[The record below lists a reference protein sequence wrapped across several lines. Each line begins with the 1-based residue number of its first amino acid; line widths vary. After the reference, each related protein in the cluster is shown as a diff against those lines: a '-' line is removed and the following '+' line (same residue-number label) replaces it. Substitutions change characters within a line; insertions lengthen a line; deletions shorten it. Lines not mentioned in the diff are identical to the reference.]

1 METKELCNKIKYLIK
16 KQKSFIEICNEL
28 QLKDYEVIGLIGLM
42 KQDGELIDYVNG
54 ELVRLKTPPKINDVY
69 QVEASSSHI
78 PLLLISDTHLCSKYD
93 RLDILRYLYAKA
105 DERGVKHILHSGD
118 FTDGRSNRP
127 EHIYELREP
136 SYEGQVD
143 YCVEKYPTFDG
154 KTYVISGNH
163 DDWWYKS
170 TGSEIVKA
178 IANRRDDI
186 VYLGS
191 DVADMQIGKLKV
203 RLFHGKGGNAYAKCF
218 DCETEILTEN
228 GWKYFCD
235 LTKNE
240 KVATLNLKKNE
251 FEWQQPIDY
260 INQQYN
266 GEMYHF
272 KSRTIDMMVT
282 PNHRM
287 LVKRYDKNI
296 LQYRKKDLIMPSKSH
311 QKINLDWQ
319 IIEAKDLEN
328 AKRQEWQF
336 KRGGQSWTG
345 DLIESVDIPIRSP
358 KKYASNPIKH
368 IGSVKIEDIAE
379 LIAWYTTE
387 GYSDGKKISI
397 SQSEVA
403 NSNNHKKIIDLFK
416 RIGFKKIKTSGRD
429 NKDISVYS
437 VELSEYLIRECGSG
451 SYNKFL
457 PKWLKNQPSNILK
470 IVFDTMIEGDG
481 WKIGKS
487 SFGYKSVSKR
497 LLDDVSEIAHKL
509 GYGVSKNK
517 DTITMSAIQNYPT
530 INNKPEKINYSGNIY
545 CVSVPNTI
553 ILVRR
558 NGKTCWSGNSYKV
571 QKYLDS
577 IPLEERPHIL
587 QTGHI
592 HQSFYMKQDD
602 THCFQTSCLED
613 LTPFARSMGFANDK
627 SVWWVDVEM
636 NDRGQIQ
643 NITQELET
651 FNTKKLV
658 RRK

>member
-1 METKELCNKIKYLIK
+1 METKELCNKIKCLIK

-54 ELVRLKTPPKINDVY
+54 ELVRLKTPPEINDIY

-136 SYEGQVD
+136 SYEGQVE
-143 YCVEKYPTFDG
+143 YCVEKYPTFSG

-191 DVADMQIGKLKV
+191 DVADMKIGKLKV
-203 RLFHGKGGNAYAKCF
+203 RLFHGKGGNAYAK
-218 DCETEILTEN
+218 
-228 GWKYFCD
+228 
-235 LTKNE
+235 
-240 KVATLNLKKNE
+240 
-251 FEWQQPIDY
+251 
-260 INQQYN
+260 
-266 GEMYHF
+266 
-272 KSRTIDMMVT
+272 
-282 PNHRM
+282 
-287 LVKRYDKNI
+287 
-296 LQYRKKDLIMPSKSH
+296 
-311 QKINLDWQ
+311 
-319 IIEAKDLEN
+319 
-328 AKRQEWQF
+328 
-336 KRGGQSWTG
+336 
-345 DLIESVDIPIRSP
+345 
-358 KKYASNPIKH
+358 
-368 IGSVKIEDIAE
+368 
-379 LIAWYTTE
+379 
-387 GYSDGKKISI
+387 
-397 SQSEVA
+397 
-403 NSNNHKKIIDLFK
+403 
-416 RIGFKKIKTSGRD
+416 
-429 NKDISVYS
+429 
-437 VELSEYLIRECGSG
+437 
-451 SYNKFL
+451 
-457 PKWLKNQPSNILK
+457 
-470 IVFDTMIEGDG
+470 
-481 WKIGKS
+481 
-487 SFGYKSVSKR
+487 
-497 LLDDVSEIAHKL
+497 
-509 GYGVSKNK
+509 
-517 DTITMSAIQNYPT
+517 
-530 INNKPEKINYSGNIY
+530 
-545 CVSVPNTI
+545 
-553 ILVRR
+553 
-558 NGKTCWSGNSYKV
+558 SYKV

>member
-1 METKELCNKIKYLIK
+1 MKTKELCNKIKYLVK
-16 KQKSFIEICNEL
+16 KKKGFIEICNEL

-42 KQDGELIDYVNG
+42 KQDGELIDYING

-118 FTDGRSNRP
+118 FTDGRSKRP
-127 EHIYELREP
+127 EHIYELKEP

-191 DVADMQIGKLKV
+191 DVADMKIGKLKV
-203 RLFHGKGGNAYAKCF
+203 RLFHGKGGNAYAK
-218 DCETEILTEN
+218 
-228 GWKYFCD
+228 
-235 LTKNE
+235 
-240 KVATLNLKKNE
+240 
-251 FEWQQPIDY
+251 
-260 INQQYN
+260 
-266 GEMYHF
+266 
-272 KSRTIDMMVT
+272 
-282 PNHRM
+282 
-287 LVKRYDKNI
+287 
-296 LQYRKKDLIMPSKSH
+296 
-311 QKINLDWQ
+311 
-319 IIEAKDLEN
+319 
-328 AKRQEWQF
+328 
-336 KRGGQSWTG
+336 
-345 DLIESVDIPIRSP
+345 
-358 KKYASNPIKH
+358 
-368 IGSVKIEDIAE
+368 
-379 LIAWYTTE
+379 
-387 GYSDGKKISI
+387 
-397 SQSEVA
+397 
-403 NSNNHKKIIDLFK
+403 
-416 RIGFKKIKTSGRD
+416 
-429 NKDISVYS
+429 
-437 VELSEYLIRECGSG
+437 
-451 SYNKFL
+451 
-457 PKWLKNQPSNILK
+457 
-470 IVFDTMIEGDG
+470 
-481 WKIGKS
+481 
-487 SFGYKSVSKR
+487 
-497 LLDDVSEIAHKL
+497 
-509 GYGVSKNK
+509 
-517 DTITMSAIQNYPT
+517 
-530 INNKPEKINYSGNIY
+530 
-545 CVSVPNTI
+545 
-553 ILVRR
+553 
-558 NGKTCWSGNSYKV
+558 SYKI

-636 NDRGQIQ
+636 NDKGQIQ

>member
-69 QVEASSSHI
+69 QVEASSLHI

-143 YCVEKYPTFDG
+143 YCVDKYPTFDG

-191 DVADMQIGKLKV
+191 DVADMKIGKLKV
-203 RLFHGKGGNAYAKCF
+203 RLFHGKGGNAYAK
-218 DCETEILTEN
+218 
-228 GWKYFCD
+228 
-235 LTKNE
+235 
-240 KVATLNLKKNE
+240 
-251 FEWQQPIDY
+251 
-260 INQQYN
+260 
-266 GEMYHF
+266 
-272 KSRTIDMMVT
+272 
-282 PNHRM
+282 
-287 LVKRYDKNI
+287 
-296 LQYRKKDLIMPSKSH
+296 
-311 QKINLDWQ
+311 
-319 IIEAKDLEN
+319 
-328 AKRQEWQF
+328 
-336 KRGGQSWTG
+336 
-345 DLIESVDIPIRSP
+345 
-358 KKYASNPIKH
+358 
-368 IGSVKIEDIAE
+368 
-379 LIAWYTTE
+379 
-387 GYSDGKKISI
+387 
-397 SQSEVA
+397 
-403 NSNNHKKIIDLFK
+403 
-416 RIGFKKIKTSGRD
+416 
-429 NKDISVYS
+429 
-437 VELSEYLIRECGSG
+437 
-451 SYNKFL
+451 
-457 PKWLKNQPSNILK
+457 
-470 IVFDTMIEGDG
+470 
-481 WKIGKS
+481 
-487 SFGYKSVSKR
+487 
-497 LLDDVSEIAHKL
+497 
-509 GYGVSKNK
+509 
-517 DTITMSAIQNYPT
+517 
-530 INNKPEKINYSGNIY
+530 
-545 CVSVPNTI
+545 
-553 ILVRR
+553 
-558 NGKTCWSGNSYKV
+558 SYKV

-636 NDRGQIQ
+636 NDKGQIQ

>member
-1 METKELCNKIKYLIK
+1 METKELCNKIKYLVK
-16 KQKSFIEICNEL
+16 KKKGFIEVCNEL

-42 KQDGELIDYVNG
+42 KQDGELIDYING

-69 QVEASSSHI
+69 QVEASSLHI

-143 YCVEKYPTFDG
+143 YCVDKYPTFDG

-191 DVADMQIGKLKV
+191 DVADMKIGKLKV
-203 RLFHGKGGNAYAKCF
+203 RLFHGKGGNAYAK
-218 DCETEILTEN
+218 
-228 GWKYFCD
+228 
-235 LTKNE
+235 
-240 KVATLNLKKNE
+240 
-251 FEWQQPIDY
+251 
-260 INQQYN
+260 
-266 GEMYHF
+266 
-272 KSRTIDMMVT
+272 
-282 PNHRM
+282 
-287 LVKRYDKNI
+287 
-296 LQYRKKDLIMPSKSH
+296 
-311 QKINLDWQ
+311 
-319 IIEAKDLEN
+319 
-328 AKRQEWQF
+328 
-336 KRGGQSWTG
+336 
-345 DLIESVDIPIRSP
+345 
-358 KKYASNPIKH
+358 
-368 IGSVKIEDIAE
+368 
-379 LIAWYTTE
+379 
-387 GYSDGKKISI
+387 
-397 SQSEVA
+397 
-403 NSNNHKKIIDLFK
+403 
-416 RIGFKKIKTSGRD
+416 
-429 NKDISVYS
+429 
-437 VELSEYLIRECGSG
+437 
-451 SYNKFL
+451 
-457 PKWLKNQPSNILK
+457 
-470 IVFDTMIEGDG
+470 
-481 WKIGKS
+481 
-487 SFGYKSVSKR
+487 
-497 LLDDVSEIAHKL
+497 
-509 GYGVSKNK
+509 
-517 DTITMSAIQNYPT
+517 
-530 INNKPEKINYSGNIY
+530 
-545 CVSVPNTI
+545 
-553 ILVRR
+553 
-558 NGKTCWSGNSYKV
+558 SYKV

-636 NDRGQIQ
+636 NDKGQIQ

>member
-1 METKELCNKIKYLIK
+1 MEKELKGKLKYLINK
-16 KQKSFIEICNEL
+16 KKTLLEICETL
-28 QLKDYEVIGLIGLM
+28 ELKDYEVIGLVELM
-42 KQDGELIDYVNG
+42 KQDGELLDYVNG
-54 ELVRLKTPPKINDVY
+54 EIVKLRKPIKNNDVY
-69 QVEASSSHI
+69 ELPNNMEHLK
-78 PLLLISDTHLCSKYD
+78 LLLISDTHLCSEYD
-93 RLDILRYLYAKA
+93 RLDILRYLYDKA
-105 DERGVKHILHSGD
+105 EDKGIKHILHSGD
-118 FTDGRSNRP
+118 FTDGKSHRP
-127 EHIYELREP
+127 EHIYELKEP
-136 SYEGQVD
+136 SYEGQVE
-143 YCVEKYPTFDG
+143 YCVEKYPTFSG
-154 KTYVISGNH
+154 KTYVIAGNH
-163 DDWWYKS
+163 DGWWYKS
-170 TGSEIVKA
+170 AGSEIVKS
-178 IANRRDDI
+178 IAKKREDI
-186 VYLGS
+186 IYLGS
-191 DVADMQIGKLKV
+191 DIADMKIGKLKI
-203 RLFHGKGGNAYAKCF
+203 RLFHGNGGNSYAKCF
-218 DCETEILTEN
+218 DCKTEILTEN

-240 KVATLNLKKNE
+240 RVATLNLKKNE
-251 FEWQQPIDY
+251 FEWQKPIDY
-260 INQQYN
+260 INQQYD

-272 KSRTIDMMVT
+272 KSRTVDMMVT

-287 LVKRYDKNI
+287 LVKKYDKNI
-296 LQYRKKDLIMPSKSH
+296 LQNRKKDLIMPSKSH
-311 QKINLDWQ
+311 QRINLDWQ

-387 GYSDGKKISI
+387 GYSNGKKINI
-397 SQSEVA
+397 SQSEVV

-416 RIGFKKIKTSGRD
+416 RIGFKKIKINNKD

-558 NGKTCWSGNSYKV
+558 NGKTCWSGNSYKL
-571 QKYLDS
+571 QKYLDT
-577 IPLEERPHIL
+577 IPVEEKPHIL

-592 HQSFYMKQDD
+592 HQAFYYKQDN
-602 THCFQTSCLED
+602 THCLQTGCLED
-613 LTPFARSMGFANDK
+613 LTPYARSLGFNSDK
-627 SVWWVDVEM
+627 SCWWLDI
-636 NDRGQIQ
+636 NFDDKG
-643 NITQELET
+643 NIYSITPELET
-651 FNTKKLV
+651 FGKKLI
-658 RRK
+658 RRR

>member
-1 METKELCNKIKYLIK
+1 METKELCNKIKCLIK

-93 RLDILRYLYAKA
+93 RLDILRYLYVKA

-178 IANRRDDI
+178 IAKQREDI
-186 VYLGS
+186 IYLGS
-191 DVADMQIGKLKV
+191 DVADMKIGKLKI
-203 RLFHGKGGNAYAKCF
+203 RLFHGKGGNAYAK
-218 DCETEILTEN
+218 
-228 GWKYFCD
+228 
-235 LTKNE
+235 
-240 KVATLNLKKNE
+240 
-251 FEWQQPIDY
+251 
-260 INQQYN
+260 
-266 GEMYHF
+266 
-272 KSRTIDMMVT
+272 
-282 PNHRM
+282 
-287 LVKRYDKNI
+287 
-296 LQYRKKDLIMPSKSH
+296 
-311 QKINLDWQ
+311 
-319 IIEAKDLEN
+319 
-328 AKRQEWQF
+328 
-336 KRGGQSWTG
+336 
-345 DLIESVDIPIRSP
+345 
-358 KKYASNPIKH
+358 
-368 IGSVKIEDIAE
+368 
-379 LIAWYTTE
+379 
-387 GYSDGKKISI
+387 
-397 SQSEVA
+397 
-403 NSNNHKKIIDLFK
+403 
-416 RIGFKKIKTSGRD
+416 
-429 NKDISVYS
+429 
-437 VELSEYLIRECGSG
+437 
-451 SYNKFL
+451 
-457 PKWLKNQPSNILK
+457 
-470 IVFDTMIEGDG
+470 
-481 WKIGKS
+481 
-487 SFGYKSVSKR
+487 
-497 LLDDVSEIAHKL
+497 
-509 GYGVSKNK
+509 
-517 DTITMSAIQNYPT
+517 
-530 INNKPEKINYSGNIY
+530 
-545 CVSVPNTI
+545 
-553 ILVRR
+553 
-558 NGKTCWSGNSYKV
+558 SYKV